1 MKYEE
6 ILALLDKGFTPDQVM
21 ALAQTPAQEE
31 QKQEVIEPP
40 ETPPA
45 IIHERVVEEQPEPEW
60 AKQIREDMK
69 QLRNSI
75 HAQAI
80 QQDLGK
86 GEPKKETAED
96 ALMAVLGGGK

>member
-1 MKYEE
+1 MKYDE

-40 ETPPA
+40 ETPQA

-60 AKQIREDMK
+60 AKQIRDDMR

-86 GEPKKETAED
+86 EEKKETAED
-96 ALMAVLGGGK
+96 ALMAILGGGK

>member
-1 MKYEE
+1 MKYDE

-21 ALAQTPAQEE
+21 ALAQSPDPAE
-31 QKQEVIEPP
+31 QQQEVVEPP

-86 GEPKKETAED
+86 EEKKETAED

>member
-21 ALAQTPAQEE
+21 ALAQTPGQEE

-60 AKQIREDMK
+60 AKQIRDDMK

-86 GEPKKETAED
+86 EEKKETAED